1 MNTKIL
7 KQKILAKLLINDEWK
22 TVKLG
27 EICEVTS
34 SKRIYQ
40 SEYVNDGV
48 SFYRTKEVVELNNNQ
63 SISTV
68 LFISEKRYNEI
79 KNQFGVPQEN
89 DILISAV
96 GTIGIS
102 WIVDKRKFY
111 FKDGNLLWLRKI
123 NENSKFIKFFLDSIF
138 CDNSF
143 GHGGAYN
150 ALTIEKLKQFSIPLP
165 PLSIQKSIVNLIERL
180 FAEIDLIETARQEL
194 LQLVKTSKQKT
205 LQLAITG
212 ELTNADT
219 STWKIV
225 KLGEVCNQITDG
237 THKTPKY
244 TTCGIPFL
252 RVTDITESN
261 DSKKFISENEHKEL
275 IKRCKPEKG
284 DVLLSKNGTIGVAKV
299 VDWNFEFSI
308 FVSLCLIKP
317 KNELDSRYLAYYLGS
332 RKAISQMTSRQKTVT
347 ITNLHLEEIREL
359 LIPLP
364 PLSVQQQ
371 IVDKIETIFTEIETI
386 EKLIRN

>member
-165 PLSIQKSIVNLIERL
+165 PLSVQKSIVDRIERL
-180 FAEIDLIETARQEL
+180 FAEIDRIETAQQEL
-194 LQLVKTSKQKT
+194 LQLVKTAKQKT

-219 STWKIV
+219 STWKTV
-225 KLGEVCNQITDG
+225 KLGGVCDYG
-237 THKTPKY
+237 K
-244 TTCGIPFL
+244 C
-252 RVTDITESN
+252 
-261 DSKKFISENEHKEL
+261 
-275 IKRCKPEKG
+275 
-284 DVLLSKNGTIGVAKV
+284 
-299 VDWNFEFSI
+299 
-308 FVSLCLIKP
+308 
-317 KNELDSRYLAYYLGS
+317 
-332 RKAISQMTSRQKTVT
+332 KTVKNANIPNDAWILDLEDIEKDT
-347 ITNLHLEEIREL
+347 GKLLQRSLKAEKNTTSVRHSFKKSEVLYSKLRTYLNKVLVADMDGFCTTEIIPINFKGKVIPEFARFVLMSPMFLEYTEQCGYGVKMPRLGTNDAKRADF
-359 LIPLP
+359 PLP

-371 IVDKIETIFTEIETI
+371 IVSKIEAIFTEIETI
-386 EKLIRN
+386 EKLIRY